1 MPLANRVTP
10 FGELIAHPARGTLFG
25 NRGGR
30 FHDPAARTLGRRRW
44 ASKQWIC
51 CVLEFKERHRRVWGM
66 SYTELFFCDEVTAL
80 AAGHRPCVECRRA
93 DAHAFRAAVIKGLEL
108 PAPPRFPEIDRHL
121 HAERLIGRQKR
132 LHRLQAEMLP
142 DGAML
147 AIDDAAFAI
156 RGSEMLPW
164 SPSGYA
170 APRPR
175 AKGEVDALTP
185 PLTLAALRAG
195 YAPRWHATAPQSAG
209 GNRSGSSGFLSRTSE
224 G

>member
-10 FGELIAHPARGTLFG
+10 FGELIADPARGTLFG

-30 FHDPAARTLGRRRW
+30 FHDPATRTLGRRRW
-44 ASKQWIC
+44 TSKQWIC

-93 DAHAFRAAVIKGLEL
+93 DAYAFRAAVIERLEL
-108 PAPPRFPEIDRHL
+108 PTPPRFPEIDRRL
-121 HAERLIGRQKR
+121 HAERLIGGQKR
-132 LHRLQAEMLP
+132 LHRVQAEMLP

-147 AIDDAAFAI
+147 AINGAAFAI
-156 RGSEMLPW
+156 RGSEMLRW

-170 APRPR
+170 ARRPRPR
-175 AKGEVDALTP
+175 GKVDALTP

-195 YAPRWHATAPQSAG
+195 YAPCWHATADA
-209 GNRSGSSGFLSRTSE
+209 GNRSGSSGFLSRTRE